1 MQAHERLIGPLAW
14 QLQDLSVRI
23 KQLEETIN
31 QLKSLDAT
39 IREVQFIIYNYVEK
53 IKEGVVLIQDEK
65 IMWANK
71 SACEMFGYEFDEVVN
86 KSAVEMAHPKYRQ
99 QLSARYAMVQAGD
112 EASTT
117 IIWPFIS
124 KTREVKY
131 IRPFSYRVMMEGK
144 PAVMSFFYDV
154 TEEKK
159 AQDELALRAEMID
172 QMMESIFLLDMK
184 GNIQYVNKT
193 ACDSLGYKPDEITRF
208 NILDINARDLK
219 EKADVQLK
227 KAIVRKQGAFK
238 TVHMHKD
245 GRRLPVSVR
254 VRVIKR
260 GEQEFILGVVH
271 DVTRDEELL

>member
-14 QLQDLSVRI
+14 QLEDLSIRI

-71 SACEMFGYEFDEVVN
+71 SACDMFGYEFGEVVN
-86 KSAVEMAHPKYRQ
+86 RSAIEMAHPKYRQ

-112 EASTT
+112 EVSTN

-124 KTREVKY
+124 KTRAVKY
-131 IRPFSYRVMMEGK
+131 IRPFSYRVVLEGK

-172 QMMESIFLLDMK
+172 QMMESVFLLDMK
-184 GNIQYVNKT
+184 GNIKYANK
-193 ACDSLGYKPDEITRF
+193 AVYESLGYTPEEITRL
-208 NILDINARDLK
+208 NILDINAQDVR

-227 KAIVRKQGAFK
+227 KATVRKQGEFK
-238 TVHMHKD
+238 TVHMHKN
-245 GRRLPVSVR
+245 GKRMPAFVR
-254 VRVIKR
+254 VRLIKS
-260 GEQEFILGVVH
+260 GEQEYIMGEVH
-271 DVTRDEELL
+271 DITRDEEPL